1 MASKPGR
8 KVSKRNDLTLQQ
20 KFKVIKAAEKDKKLG
35 VRKLSQMF
43 NCGKTQI
50 SGVLKN
56 KAKIEELYMANV
68 SEERYHIGKRVRES
82 KYSEL
87 NDLYTSTY
95 WQCPKI
101 SSQMVF
107 NLLKNLSR

>member
-20 KFKVIKAAEKDKKLG
+20 KFKVMKAAKKGKKLG
-35 VRKLSQMF
+35 VRKLTQTF

-56 KAKIEELYMANV
+56 KAKIEELYFLGNA
-68 SEERYHIGKRVRES
+68 IILVREFGNQNI
-82 KYSEL
+82 L
-87 NDLYTSTY
+87 NSMICYTSGTY
-95 WQCPKI
+95 RQCP
-101 SSQMVF
+101 
-107 NLLKNLSR
+107 